1 MKSNAL
7 KLENSSRNVC
17 MIWAQLL
24 KSTLLKYFSTVQKL
38 ILDFTTS
45 PKLYILRIFRALV
58 PTDSNLLWFFRGSH
72 FGLQSQKKK
81 HLYIF
86 FFAHTGKACKS
97 QWMFWLIIILVFLNT
112 CVLATEHY
120 RQPAWLD
127 DFQEYTNLFFVV
139 LFTCEM
145 FLKMYSLGFQVS

>member
-1 MKSNAL
+1 MSETKVAFFFFSLLTLVSVTA
-7 KLENSSRNVC
+7 KLH
-17 MIWAQLL
+17 
-24 KSTLLKYFSTVQKL
+24 
-38 ILDFTTS
+38 
-45 PKLYILRIFRALV
+45 
-58 PTDSNLLWFFRGSH
+58 TDQQAKEEDGIQPEPDTWF
-72 FGLQSQKKK
+72 QKKK
-81 HLYIF
+81 KAF
-86 FFAHTGKACKS
+86 DKANRRVRRTTRKACKS

-145 FLKMYSLGFQVS
+145 FLKMYSLGFQVSCHA